1 MQMYG
6 EADPR
11 YIEVHRRFL
20 EHQVAAGVVIVK
32 SGGKPGGPPKK
43 IEFAYR
49 SKRAEAEEQVRRRRS
64 AAQCGGG
71 GATTSGCSGTE
82 EPNPSAVVHE
92 TPAVHPVSGLGARE
106 CRQCGAEFLPADRL
120 IRVCLGCGA
129 TPGIPFCS
137 RALICSDMVAG

>member
-1 MQMYG
+1 MCLQMYG

-20 EHQVAAGVVIVK
+20 EHQVAAGAVIVK

-64 AAQCGGG
+64 QES
-71 GATTSGCSGTE
+71 TTSGCSGTE
-82 EPNPSAVVHE
+82 EPNPSAVVRE

-106 CRQCGAEFLPADRL
+106 CRQCGADFLPADRM

-129 TPGIPFCS
+129 TPGTI
-137 RALICSDMVAG
+137 L